1 MVCLGVIRMKRN
13 NEAFWPSYV
22 DIMTTLFT
30 IMLVLFVVTYCR
42 FKLREGQLEMLVN
55 EYEDI
60 IDVYSQVDSIDNSGY
75 YAYDPQYLK
84 HTLTVS
90 IAYQD
95 KEYDIKDK
103 LAEDL
108 TDSVKADQIREDIR
122 QAGVLVQETIEN
134 LEEIGRNS
142 KNIKFLVI
150 IEGQSSKIPFNDNDW
165 QNNATLSFLRAE
177 FLKKYWTDPV
187 SEGGCGLFQNTSEND
202 INSKCEI
209 IVAGSG
215 EGGVPRYYYTGEA
228 NPISENPQEEKYQSI
243 TDVPAK
249 EYMAWR
255 NVEIK
260 NQRFLINII
269 PIIGNIDVTKAKL
282 KEITGGIK

>member
-1 MVCLGVIRMKRN
+1 MRRDRN
-13 NEAFWPSYV
+13 RSSFWPSYV
-22 DIMTTLFT
+22 DIMTTLFA
-30 IMLVLFVVTYCR
+30 IMLVLFAVTYGR

-60 IDVYSQVDSIDNSGY
+60 IDVYSQVDSIDKSKY
-75 YAYDPQYLK
+75 YAYDSLYLK

-95 KEYDIKDK
+95 KEYNIKNK
-103 LAEDL
+103 LEEDL
-108 TDSVKADQIREDIR
+108 YDTVKADKKREDIR
-122 QAGVLVQETIEN
+122 QAGILVQKTIQN
-134 LEEIGRNS
+134 LEKIGKNS

-165 QNNATLSFLRAE
+165 QNNETLSFLRAE
-177 FLKKYWTDPV
+177 FLKKFWTDPV
-187 SEGGCGLFQNTSEND
+187 SQGGCGLFQHTSEND

-215 EGGVPRYYYTGEA
+215 EGGVPRYYYTGEKS
-228 NPISENPQEEKYQSI
+228 PISENPEDEKYHSI
-243 TDVPAK
+243 TQVQAK
-249 EYMAWR
+249 EFAAWR

-269 PIIGNIDVTKAKL
+269 PIIGNIDVTKAKF
-282 KEITGGIK
+282 KEISDKVK